1 MAGGW
6 DRGWGEEL
14 KNGNKI
20 GNCEDSILVWSS
32 LGQRTPA
39 SWWEYWI
46 KTTARLWSIMR
57 NRIKVIGKHFDI
69 YPRFVK
75 RLQDIQKVTLPLN

>member
-1 MAGGW
+1 MWPVDGTGGGGKSLKMET
-6 DRGWGEEL
+6 RLGIVKTLYLFGPPSVKEL
-14 KNGNKI
+14 
-20 GNCEDSILVWSS
+20 
-32 LGQRTPA
+32 A